1 MSRDPELYLNDILF
15 AITKIQKWTQ
25 GMSLDDFESD
35 ELVRDAVL
43 RNLEIVGEAVKGLPL
58 ELTVV
63 HPEIPWRVLGDF
75 RNRLAHGYFSI
86 DSDIVWKVIQNRLP
100 GLRQAIDRVLD
111 GLGGAR
117 ES

>member
-1 MSRDPELYLNDILF
+1 MSRDPKLYLSDILY
-15 AITKIQKWTQ
+15 AITKIQNWTQ

-43 RNLEIVGEAVKGLPL
+43 RNQEIIGEAVKGLPL
-58 ELTVV
+58 ELAVA

-75 RNRLAHGYFSI
+75 RNRLAHGHFSI

-100 GLRQAIDRVLD
+100 GLRQAIQRVSTC
-111 GLGGAR
+111 LGNQ
-117 ES
+117 EP